1 MCINIIRSPSPHM
14 SMQNW
19 PLPVTLFLTIKKK
32 RGGEK
37 KEKKTI
43 RKKNIK
49 LESVAETRL

>member
-32 RGGEK
+32 RGREK

-49 LESVAETRL
+49 